1 MTRTRWIAVIAAVV
15 GLVGF
20 SALLMNGQQSCQNQT
35 QASGCTRLLFIGNS
49 YTYVNDL
56 PAIFADLARSGGHR
70 VEVGMVAEGGATL
83 RDHAGS
89 VATAAKLTSAKWD
102 VVVLQEQSEIPSLE
116 QLRESEMYPAAR
128 RLADTIYRQGAR
140 PMFFLTWAH
149 RDGWPENGL
158 PDYAS
163 MQSAID
169 DGYLAIAAEEQAA
182 VAPVGV
188 AWSSVMSQPHPALWQ
203 DDGSHPTTAGTYLA
217 ACVFYATIYH
227 QSPRGLAYHADL
239 SAVDA
244 AILQS
249 AAADTVLTDPGKW
262 GLG

>member
-15 GLVGF
+15 GWVGF
-20 SALLMNGQQSCQNQT
+20 SAFRIKGQQSCQNQP
-35 QASGCTRLLFIGNS
+35 QALGFIRLLFICNS
-49 YTYVNDL
+49 FTYVQAL
-56 PAIFADLARSGGHR
+56 PAMFGGLGRSGGHR

-149 RDGWPENGL
+149 RDGWAENGL

-169 DGYLAIAAEEQAA
+169 DCYLAVAA
-182 VAPVGV
+182 G
-188 AWSSVMSQPHPALWQ
+188 
-203 DDGSHPTTAGTYLA
+203 D
-217 ACVFYATIYH
+217 
-227 QSPRGLAYHADL
+227 
-239 SAVDA
+239 
-244 AILQS
+244 
-249 AAADTVLTDPGKW
+249 
-262 GLG
+262 

>member
-1 MTRTRWIAVIAAVV
+1 
-15 GLVGF
+15 
-20 SALLMNGQQSCQNQT
+20 
-35 QASGCTRLLFIGNS
+35 
-49 YTYVNDL
+49 
-56 PAIFADLARSGGHR
+56 
-70 VEVGMVAEGGATL
+70 
-83 RDHAGS
+83 
-89 VATAAKLTSAKWD
+89 
-102 VVVLQEQSEIPSLE
+102 
-116 QLRESEMYPAAR
+116 
-128 RLADTIYRQGAR
+128 
-140 PMFFLTWAH
+140 
-149 RDGWPENGL
+149 
-158 PDYAS
+158 

-188 AWSSVMSQPHPALWQ
+188 AWSSVMSQAHPALWQ

-244 AILQS
+244 AILQ
-249 AAADTVLTDPGKW
+249 AVAADTVLGDPGKW

>member
-20 SALLMNGQQSCQNQT
+20 SALLINGHQSCQNQT

-56 PAIFADLARSGGHR
+56 PAMFADLARSGGHR

-102 VVVLQEQSEIPSLE
+102 VVVLQGQS
-116 QLRESEMYPAAR
+116 QMYPAAR

-188 AWSSVMSQPHPALWQ
+188 AWSSVMS
-203 DDGSHPTTAGTYLA
+203 
-217 ACVFYATIYH
+217 
-227 QSPRGLAYHADL
+227 
-239 SAVDA
+239 
-244 AILQS
+244 
-249 AAADTVLTDPGKW
+249 
-262 GLG
+262 

>member
-20 SALLMNGQQSCQNQT
+20 SALLINGHQSCQNQT

-56 PAIFADLARSGGHR
+56 PAMFADLARSGGHR

-116 QLRESEMYPAAR
+116 QLRQSQMYPAAR

-188 AWSSVMSQPHPALWQ
+188 AWSSVMSQPHAALWQ

-249 AAADTVLTDPGKW
+249 VAADTVLTDPGKW